1 MVLQEL
7 PLKSLIFFI
16 HPDSPSTNLTLQ
28 MKECLHAP
36 KGTGCLPFDH
46 RNNHDSD
53 LSWSGRSNE
62 IISSSGNCDGAI
74 EGYGHGFIYSSF
86 KLVSGASQSS
96 PKHFSRSRWI
106 GLHYPSEVIEGTP
119 EDS

>member
-62 IISSSGNCDGAI
+62 IISSSGNCDGCQVPARVPPNTSV
-74 EGYGHGFIYSSF
+74 GHDGPNYI
-86 KLVSGASQSS
+86 
-96 PKHFSRSRWI
+96 
-106 GLHYPSEVIEGTP
+106 TP
-119 EDS
+119 VK